1 MGNRESVHRTMAH
14 GRGGPRQRLRA
25 VGSVS
30 AAIARGGLIALARL
44 YQYTLGA
51 VLPDSCRFA
60 PTCSEYFIG
69 SVRKHGALRGTWL
82 GVRRL
87 LKCHPYHEGG
97 RDPVP

>member
-1 MGNRESVHRTMAH
+1 MVSRESTYRTRAH
-14 GRGGPRQRLRA
+14 GHSGLRARLRA
-25 VGSVS
+25 AGSAP
-30 AAIARGGLIALARL
+30 AAIARGILIALARL

-69 SVRKHGALRGTWL
+69 AVRKHGALRGAWL

-87 LKCHPYHEGG
+87 LKCHPYHAGG